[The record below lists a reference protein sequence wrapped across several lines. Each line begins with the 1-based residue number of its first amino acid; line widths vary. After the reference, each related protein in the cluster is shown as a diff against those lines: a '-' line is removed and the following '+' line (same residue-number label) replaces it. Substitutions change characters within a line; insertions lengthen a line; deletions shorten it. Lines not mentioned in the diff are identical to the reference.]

1 MHGNNRRYRQSLLKF
16 IGALLLLSPFSES
29 LILIGWVSPS
39 DRLPHFKSQ
48 VMLLWLVL
56 FSSILAII
64 LWFCFLPF
72 FEIWF
77 QFDWVSDWV
86 SHICFSIRLIEL
98 FNSLDMCLWNLQFVA
113 LFLDWVGSAICVN
126 FSKLDDFKT

>member
-48 VMLLWLVL
+48 VLTRYMKIIGVG
-56 FSSILAII
+56 FVSYVSQLA
-64 LWFCFLPF
+64 F
-72 FEIWF
+72 
-77 QFDWVSDWV
+77 
-86 SHICFSIRLIEL
+86 
-98 FNSLDMCLWNLQFVA
+98 
-113 LFLDWVGSAICVN
+113 N
-126 FSKLDDFKT
+126 FSYGNVWICNFEAFAEFFVGVVEEFFTLNSG